1 MKKRILVVEDDLNLS
16 AILRENLVF
25 EGFDVDA
32 VSDGGSAVSRVRD
45 FRPDLIVLDVMLPNV
60 SGFDIC
66 GALRRQSAVPI
77 LMVSARGRN
86 SDKVRG
92 LNLGADDYIAKPFEL
107 DELLARVNAILR
119 RSRPDTSILTLG
131 DVRIDFVGHSASRG
145 HHEIHLTHREFS
157 LLKYLSERPGQVVS
171 RDELLRDVWE
181 YPDPG
186 ITRAVDHAVNRLRTK
201 IEPDP
206 QQPRFIHTAVGV
218 GYLMTPEGGPAPAS
232 SPHHR

>member
-25 EGFDVDA
+25 EGFEVA
-32 VSDGGSAVSRVRD
+32 TISDGAAALPRVRD
-45 FRPDLIVLDVMLPNV
+45 FRPDLIVLDVMLPTM

-66 GALRRQSAVPI
+66 SALRRQSAIPI
-77 LMVSARGRN
+77 LMVSARGQN
-86 SDKVRG
+86 IDKVRG

-119 RSRPDTSILTLG
+119 RSRPNTNILTLG
-131 DVRIDFVGHSASRG
+131 DVSIDFAGHSASRG
-145 HHEIHLTHREFS
+145 HQEIHLTHREFS

-171 RDELLRDVWE
+171 RDDLLRDVWE

-218 GYLMTPEGGPAPAS
+218 GYLMTPEGGPAPG
-232 SPHHR
+232 PYHHR